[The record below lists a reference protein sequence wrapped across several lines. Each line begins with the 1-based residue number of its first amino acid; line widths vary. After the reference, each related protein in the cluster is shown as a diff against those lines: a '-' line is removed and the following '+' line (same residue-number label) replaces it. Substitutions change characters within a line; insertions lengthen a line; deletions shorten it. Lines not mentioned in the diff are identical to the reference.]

1 LTLLFEYG
9 EHASQTKSG
18 FGSCKRGKSEKNR
31 MQTGV
36 RHKSAHLRKRP
47 NVARFDIVEDR
58 VFAVL

>member
-1 LTLLFEYG
+1 
-9 EHASQTKSG
+9 
-18 FGSCKRGKSEKNR
+18 